1 MIKKILTLIVFFQVF
16 VSFSQELEKKE
27 KIPLQGPISSQI
39 IKESSSADKRAD
51 TPFRQRLVTGGI
63 NVKGNM
69 TFIGNN
75 ILNRDTDKTRP
86 IRPLYKFNGTW
97 YDVFYG
103 SETANDPYNSDLFF
117 NNGGRPDEINNG
129 NVYMDYIDVDGDA
142 STFSSSK
149 ATLALPTCSR
159 IVYAGLYWAGVYPY
173 ETWQNQEQRSIDRNK
188 IKFKVPGG
196 NYIDLIA
203 NTTDSSIREQIY
215 DDGAVNQKPYV
226 YYKDVTNLI
235 DKDNPNGDYFAANI
249 RGIRGIRST
258 GGGIGGA
265 AGWTLILIY
274 ENEAESSKNISLFDG
289 FATIDGSNDVD
300 VSYTGFTTI
309 PAGPVRAELIVAT
322 LEGDGFLEEDR
333 FKIEDNNGDFID
345 VSNSK
350 NPADNFFNGS
360 ITKYG
365 NYAAGRNPSSENT
378 LGFDVDLLTL
388 NNPSNSVIGNGD
400 TSTNIRFTTGGDVY
414 WPFLTAMSVEIIEPK
429 IQLVKTIDDG
439 AGNDVAGASVG
450 LGSELWY
457 EVSFQNI
464 GTDNALNTEI
474 VDRLP
479 KNVDLIEAD
488 LVLPDPRITYTY
500 EAPTPANGFRGELRL
515 KIPDDMVEEGGIK
528 HSFRFKVKVVTDCNQ
543 LRDVCSNKIENQ
555 AYANYDSDEGNT
567 PRITNDLSFS
577 GVDACNLGVIGTSN
591 FLIDTSGCTFER
603 DEILCGSSITLTAGA
618 GFQSY
623 EWKDPNGN
631 VIGTNQTVTV
641 SVPGTYTVNKIAPVG
656 CIDTTEKIN
665 VIPYNNE
672 PNPLLPFI
680 DRMLTC
686 PNDLSGLSNVA
697 EIYLCGTGSSR
708 AINLP
713 FTGTTATT
721 VEWFKLDETSCP
733 DAVTGCANVNTAC
746 TWQSIGT
753 SFSETITNEGEYRVD
768 VLYDGRC
775 PTSYYFNV
783 FKATLNPDI
792 VKKDII
798 CGKQGSIT
806 VNNVPN
812 GYEYKLTGPNGYSV
826 GFQNGN
832 SFTVSDIGDYNLEI
846 RIQNSSAASCIY
858 TYPSI
863 NIQNKNID
871 INLGQST
878 VLCATDP
885 VDLRIQVSNA
895 PGEYTY
901 VLTEDGNTT
910 PIATF
915 GPTTDN
921 DYTFQVTNAG
931 DYTVQVSTPDCT
943 GTESI
948 TINKPLPLTLTA
960 ANTKEITC
968 KDGTSDGLI
977 TLISGGGTIT
987 VGDTYKYAVWTDK
1000 GTDLYA
1006 SISDIPST
1014 AYFTN
1019 NVYNVVNGQE
1029 GIYRFIVVDSNNCYK
1044 VSNPIEIKVEPEL
1057 TFTAKPKDV
1066 TCSGQADG
1074 QIEVS
1079 LNGGALGYLI
1089 EYKEENATTWNTS
1102 GVFTGLPANTYTI
1115 DVRASKNGYQ
1125 CLYKIEGIEIKVP
1138 NPIVSSAS
1146 KTKEYTCLENGEIT
1160 FEEAT
1165 GGTAP
1170 YSYGIQDGATGI
1182 MQYTPNRVKGGLTE
1196 GIYKLAV
1203 KDANNCTLTLA
1214 DIVIDP
1220 LPIKPTFSTNVAYN
1234 CDGTGSVTITPAGAG
1249 YSYLLDGV
1257 AQADPMSNVFT
1268 NVAVGLHTIR
1278 VDYGS
1283 SCTVDIS
1290 VRVLA
1295 DKEFSAKVIATTN
1308 SICNNSDNG
1317 TITVLAEDFVGGDF
1331 EYSIDGGATWSMAGD
1346 NPYKIVGLQ
1355 DGVYNVFVKEGGC
1368 EIDLGNIT
1376 IVEPLKLVLSASIEE
1391 GASCSGTDTG
1401 ATIKATA
1408 VGGTPPYTYS
1418 IDGGVTWNTTGV
1430 FTNVPPSATEYEIN
1444 VRDSRNCNECGCSI
1458 DPFINGGFE
1467 DPASS
1472 TSRPDIR
1479 FISEDNFPGW
1489 DTTASDNI
1497 IEVWSNGYN
1506 GVFASEGSSFVE
1518 LNANRVSTLYQ
1529 EYCTQPGDIISWSL
1543 DHRGRAGVDVA
1554 DVRIGGSLTT
1564 ATIVET
1570 MSDDKNAWGSYSGT
1584 YTVPAGQSVTLV
1596 SFEAVSTASGNNTI
1610 GNFIDNVN
1618 IQINKVS
1625 CVPIKIK
1632 VDPPA
1637 TIIHDAKIT
1646 ECYDGSNGQIE
1657 VNVTQGGG
1665 NYQFRIDGGA
1675 WLAPTPSTA
1684 TTYTFTGL
1692 TPKTYTVEVLD
1703 GLGCISAPSTHV
1715 LHPVLKTSSV
1725 LTNVTCDPGE
1735 IAITG
1740 EGGDGNY
1747 VYAVVPVGDPASGFV
1762 AGNIFPIA
1770 VAGDYDV
1777 YVRDNNG
1784 NAKYCEYKE
1793 TVTIGA
1799 ITSPKASLTA
1809 VQPNCTGNTGTINVF
1824 ISEGAGPYEVT
1835 LTGVATGVTA
1845 TVGPSAATTASFT
1858 GLSSDTYEI
1867 EVKDANGCKSTKVS
1881 EVIAVPDPIVS
1892 SASKTKEYTCLE
1904 NGEITFVQATGGTA
1918 PYSYGIQDGA
1928 TGIMQYSSSRTK
1940 GGLTEGVYKLAV
1952 RDDNNCILTLAEITI
1967 DPLPA
1972 EPTFSTGIVYNCDG
1986 TGTITVT
1993 PTGAGYSY
2001 LLDGVAQ
2008 ADPASNVFTNVGVG
2022 LHTIRVD
2029 YGSSCTIDV
2038 SATVLANQ
2046 EFTAK
2051 VDSNTDNRC
2060 NGSDDG
2066 TITLIASNYGTS
2078 YEYSID
2084 GGGTWATATTSP
2096 FVIDPVAE
2104 GTHAVQVRTTLGT
2117 TCVLPLGNVTISEP
2131 APVAMSATI
2140 EQIADCVGTGA
2151 TIQAVSTGG
2160 TPPYEYSIDGGTTWN
2175 ITGKFSNVVAS
2186 VTPYTIQ
2193 SKDSKG
2199 CVSVTNATITVTAPP
2214 GVVHD
2219 AEITECY
2226 DGNNGQI
2233 VVNVTQGNG
2242 NYQFRIDGGPWQS
2255 PTPSTAT
2262 TYTFTGL
2269 GPKTY
2274 TVEVLDGLGCKS
2286 LPSTHSLDTEIAVS
2300 ATKKELSCNPGEITV
2315 SGLGGDGNYVYTVV
2329 PVGDPA
2335 TGFSTTTVY
2344 PISVIGDYDVYV
2356 RDNNGNVGYCEDV
2369 TTLTITQIMNPTVS
2383 LSDNSPRCFG
2393 ETGTV
2398 TVAIQNGLSPYKIE
2412 VVGALGYTNTVTSFT
2427 GTNKTYSGLVADAY
2441 TVTITDANGCIVT
2454 DTINLIQF
2462 PELNPTTLGVVPPGC
2477 VNYELDNSGF
2487 GFDFTNL
2494 PTVSAP
2500 YSIEYSK
2507 DNGTSWQV
2515 SPIFRSMNPGTE
2527 INPAIRIIDGTGTQV
2542 CINYLD
2548 RFETPFNVKGLIV
2561 NPVSGGGSC
2570 LSGFNVTVEAIGGV
2584 GPFEFAI
2591 NAPTGWFAPD
2601 AAGPGDPDRTKT
2613 FSGLVPGRTYEFFVR
2628 DTSTGCIEQ
2637 NTEDIYAI
2645 YTPSVGIEGV
2655 VDNMSCSGANSGKIT
2670 FTLDNTSGD
2679 LSDPFD
2685 YTLYKRDPSNT
2696 GIAVPAYTG
2705 INQSG
2710 FAPIVVAGLSPGEYY
2725 LELTG
2730 ATGCLWAS
2738 KDILIEEGT
2747 PIQGSVVKANDI
2759 TCSTAGVVNI
2769 ENVIGGFGGYD
2780 YTLTVTNA
2788 TGITSP
2794 TGGATSIPI
2803 SYVNVT
2809 DPTQPVNVA
2818 VEVVDSNGCSQNIG
2832 NVDLVVSQLPVIDAI
2847 AVSTCDVNK
2856 TITVTGANGLAPYLY
2871 SIDNG
2876 VTYKRIGLFEN
2887 LVVGTTYTIKIKD
2900 ANGCES
2906 ATQTRTIHPSLD
2918 FNATV
2923 VKNLDC
2929 TLTPNATIQ
2938 LDVLSGT
2945 NNYSYIVETSA
2956 GANVIPVTTFTTA
2969 VTTFSISAVGDY
2981 KVTLTDVTSGCSKV
2995 KEFTV
3000 KDSIKPIFTYDKED
3014 SVCNGSN
3021 SGIIRL
3027 TAQDNGIVPLRY
3039 TISPD
3044 PNGVGAITGDVFEKL
3059 PPATY
3064 VVTAEG
3070 SNGCTTTSGN
3080 IVIDELT
3087 AIDIPAGALKVT
3099 EFGCTTGNVTNS
3111 ATISIDASLIT
3122 GGSGTYK
3129 QVEFIDTKGTA
3140 TTADDVVLQ
3149 KGSSYSYTS
3158 TAESGGDY
3166 LITIYDDKGCSE
3178 SIATSIAP
3186 FAKLLTTKVVVDK
3199 KIDCNTGE
3207 DITVTYTSSTP
3218 VLAPAT
3224 VSYMV
3229 TGTKGYTATNT
3240 TGVFTGLVT
3249 DTYTVTVTNTGT
3261 NCVLTS
3267 SHQVLEEPKFV
3278 LDINKLSNVNCL
3290 GSNTGELSFEFS
3302 SSTPYVGNYDY
3313 EIFDQGGTLVRPKVL
3328 GVNGLVT
3335 VTGLSSGSY
3344 YVVATMVGSPFCPV
3358 QSATIE
3364 IEEPDAAL
3372 NFTTSVKAVSCK
3384 DGANGIITVNPVG
3397 GWGSYQYELSDA
3409 LGTTVIKAYNPTNIF
3424 KDLSPNT
3431 YTVRVKDINGCVVSK
3446 TETLVNPDE
3455 ITFNLVKDDNVCTA
3469 TSGGSITV
3477 TAVGGTGNYTYILV
3491 DGSGT
3496 EIRNQTTNV
3505 FASLGSGTY
3514 TVNVK
3519 DSNNCSAVS
3528 TQNITLHPNLEF
3540 TVTETKKI
3548 DCTVS
3553 PSGIVSVS
3561 ILSGSGNYEYEV
3573 LNSLGG
3579 SVVARVAIVGTT
3591 VTFNTV
3597 AKDIYTINVYDV
3609 GATPNC
3615 SITKKIDIDDSIK
3628 PIFTYDKE
3636 DSVCNGSNSGI
3647 IRLTAQDNGIV
3658 PLRYT
3663 ISPDPNGVGAI
3674 TTNVFEKLPPATYVV
3689 TAEGSNGCTT
3699 TSGNIVIDELTAIDI
3714 PAGALKVTE
3723 FGCTTGNVTNS
3734 ATISID
3740 ASLITGGSGTY
3751 KQVEFIDTKGT
3762 ATTADDVVLQKG
3774 SSYSYTS
3781 TAESGGDYL
3790 ITIYDDKGCSES
3802 IAASIAPFAKLLT
3815 TKVVVDKKI
3824 DCNTGEDITVTYT
3837 SSTPVLAPATV
3848 SYMVTG
3854 TKGYTATNTTGVF
3867 TGLVTDTYTVTVTNT
3882 GTNCVLTS
3890 SHQVL
3895 EEPKFVLDINKLSNV
3910 NCLGSNTGELS
3921 FEFSSSTPYVGNYDY
3936 EIFDQGGTLVRPKV
3950 LGVNGL
3956 VTVTGLSSG
3965 SYYVVATMVGS
3976 PFCPV
3981 QSATIE
3987 IEEPD
3992 AALKITTTPTLISC
4006 IASNTGEVVIS
4017 AEGGWGGYQYQLL
4030 NTTTGVTHQNFA
4042 TNGTIIGL
4050 NAGVYVASV
4059 RDANGCIVTDTFTL
4073 NAPAPIAETHS
4084 VITNVCDGES
4094 TATITIDTVS
4104 GGQGISPTY
4113 TYILVYP
4120 DGSQSASQSS
4130 NQFTGLPE
4138 GDYSVI
4144 ITDDYSCT
4152 YTTPTIKVIDPDKVV
4167 ASAGITGNITC
4178 RDPQATI
4185 TVTGTGGTAPYMY
4198 SNDGIN
4204 FVASNVFRVDA
4215 GQHKYYVRDSKM
4227 CVSEA
4232 FFVTVAAL
4240 EELEA
4245 ELDTTSATVT
4255 CNGEANAVLSAIAK
4269 GGFGSYEYELL
4280 DAADPTNLVVVRPNQ
4295 TSKVFTNLGPG
4306 TYKIRVTSGDCVTL
4320 TEAYEIKEPDALEV
4334 TGNKTDITCTG
4345 EKDGTITVNA
4355 VGGTGAYIYAL
4366 STDPRKFQKENTFS
4380 SLPAGTYTVTVKDE
4394 RGCFNTIDFEIESP
4408 DPLIVSPTALITQQV
4423 CIEDATPTFTI
4434 EVEGGRAPYFTS
4446 IDGGQTFNQG
4456 KLTYGAADGI
4466 VGGKTYLVYVKDSS
4480 GCTPAKPVTVVTTK
4494 PVDLNLSVN
4503 TVYECDGVTITAT
4516 VNDEYKNQV
4525 VYLLQGNTT
4534 LTNDTG
4540 VFENV
4545 LAGQNYTVTVEHA
4558 LTGCKNLSSPFE
4570 VEDIK
4575 PLGMTID
4582 DSEKNILRA
4591 NGVDGR
4597 PPYLYSI
4604 DGSNFDANNEFV
4616 ITQTRD
4622 YTITVRDDRGCEF
4635 VLTVAGEYITIDVPN
4650 LFTPDGDGNND
4661 YWYPNE
4667 VESYH
4672 DIEVFIYDRYAR
4684 KITSFKGDH
4693 QGWDGT
4699 YQGRHLPSGDYWYAI
4714 YYKELSGQKKKL
4726 MGHFTLY
4733 R

>member
-1715 LHPVLKTSSV
+1715 LHPVLKASSV

-1747 VYAVVPVGDPASGFV
+1747 VYEVVPVGDPASGFV

-1824 ISEGAGPYEVT
+1824 ISEGAGSYEVT

-1892 SASKTKEYTCLE
+1892 STSKTKEYTCLE

-1952 RDDNNCILTLAEITI
+1952 RDDNNCILTLADITI

-1986 TGTITVT
+1986 TGT
-1993 PTGAGYSY
+1993 
-2001 LLDGVAQ
+2001 
-2008 ADPASNVFTNVGVG
+2008 
-2022 LHTIRVD
+2022 
-2029 YGSSCTIDV
+2029 
-2038 SATVLANQ
+2038 
-2046 EFTAK
+2046 
-2051 VDSNTDNRC
+2051 
-2060 NGSDDG
+2060 
-2066 TITLIASNYGTS
+2066 
-2078 YEYSID
+2078 
-2084 GGGTWATATTSP
+2084 
-2096 FVIDPVAE
+2096 
-2104 GTHAVQVRTTLGT
+2104 
-2117 TCVLPLGNVTISEP
+2117 
-2131 APVAMSATI
+2131 
-2140 EQIADCVGTGA
+2140 
-2151 TIQAVSTGG
+2151 
-2160 TPPYEYSIDGGTTWN
+2160 
-2175 ITGKFSNVVAS
+2175 
-2186 VTPYTIQ
+2186 
-2193 SKDSKG
+2193 
-2199 CVSVTNATITVTAPP
+2199 
-2214 GVVHD
+2214 
-2219 AEITECY
+2219 
-2226 DGNNGQI
+2226 
-2233 VVNVTQGNG
+2233 
-2242 NYQFRIDGGPWQS
+2242 
-2255 PTPSTAT
+2255 
-2262 TYTFTGL
+2262 
-2269 GPKTY
+2269 
-2274 TVEVLDGLGCKS
+2274 
-2286 LPSTHSLDTEIAVS
+2286 
-2300 ATKKELSCNPGEITV
+2300 
-2315 SGLGGDGNYVYTVV
+2315 
-2329 PVGDPA
+2329 
-2335 TGFSTTTVY
+2335 
-2344 PISVIGDYDVYV
+2344 
-2356 RDNNGNVGYCEDV
+2356 
-2369 TTLTITQIMNPTVS
+2369 
-2383 LSDNSPRCFG
+2383 
-2393 ETGTV
+2393 
-2398 TVAIQNGLSPYKIE
+2398 
-2412 VVGALGYTNTVTSFT
+2412 
-2427 GTNKTYSGLVADAY
+2427 
-2441 TVTITDANGCIVT
+2441 
-2454 DTINLIQF
+2454 
-2462 PELNPTTLGVVPPGC
+2462 
-2477 VNYELDNSGF
+2477 
-2487 GFDFTNL
+2487 
-2494 PTVSAP
+2494 
-2500 YSIEYSK
+2500 
-2507 DNGTSWQV
+2507 
-2515 SPIFRSMNPGTE
+2515 
-2527 INPAIRIIDGTGTQV
+2527 
-2542 CINYLD
+2542 
-2548 RFETPFNVKGLIV
+2548 
-2561 NPVSGGGSC
+2561 
-2570 LSGFNVTVEAIGGV
+2570 
-2584 GPFEFAI
+2584 
-2591 NAPTGWFAPD
+2591 
-2601 AAGPGDPDRTKT
+2601 
-2613 FSGLVPGRTYEFFVR
+2613 
-2628 DTSTGCIEQ
+2628 
-2637 NTEDIYAI
+2637 
-2645 YTPSVGIEGV
+2645 
-2655 VDNMSCSGANSGKIT
+2655 
-2670 FTLDNTSGD
+2670 
-2679 LSDPFD
+2679 
-2685 YTLYKRDPSNT
+2685 
-2696 GIAVPAYTG
+2696 
-2705 INQSG
+2705 
-2710 FAPIVVAGLSPGEYY
+2710 
-2725 LELTG
+2725 
-2730 ATGCLWAS
+2730 
-2738 KDILIEEGT
+2738 
-2747 PIQGSVVKANDI
+2747 
-2759 TCSTAGVVNI
+2759 
-2769 ENVIGGFGGYD
+2769 
-2780 YTLTVTNA
+2780 
-2788 TGITSP
+2788 
-2794 TGGATSIPI
+2794 
-2803 SYVNVT
+2803 
-2809 DPTQPVNVA
+2809 
-2818 VEVVDSNGCSQNIG
+2818 
-2832 NVDLVVSQLPVIDAI
+2832 
-2847 AVSTCDVNK
+2847 
-2856 TITVTGANGLAPYLY
+2856 
-2871 SIDNG
+2871 
-2876 VTYKRIGLFEN
+2876 
-2887 LVVGTTYTIKIKD
+2887 
-2900 ANGCES
+2900 
-2906 ATQTRTIHPSLD
+2906 
-2918 FNATV
+2918 
-2923 VKNLDC
+2923 
-2929 TLTPNATIQ
+2929 
-2938 LDVLSGT
+2938 
-2945 NNYSYIVETSA
+2945 
-2956 GANVIPVTTFTTA
+2956 
-2969 VTTFSISAVGDY
+2969 
-2981 KVTLTDVTSGCSKV
+2981 
-2995 KEFTV
+2995 
-3000 KDSIKPIFTYDKED
+3000 
-3014 SVCNGSN
+3014 
-3021 SGIIRL
+3021 
-3027 TAQDNGIVPLRY
+3027 
-3039 TISPD
+3039 
-3044 PNGVGAITGDVFEKL
+3044 
-3059 PPATY
+3059 
-3064 VVTAEG
+3064 
-3070 SNGCTTTSGN
+3070 
-3080 IVIDELT
+3080 
-3087 AIDIPAGALKVT
+3087 
-3099 EFGCTTGNVTNS
+3099 
-3111 ATISIDASLIT
+3111 
-3122 GGSGTYK
+3122 
-3129 QVEFIDTKGTA
+3129 
-3140 TTADDVVLQ
+3140 
-3149 KGSSYSYTS
+3149 
-3158 TAESGGDY
+3158 
-3166 LITIYDDKGCSE
+3166 
-3178 SIATSIAP
+3178 
-3186 FAKLLTTKVVVDK
+3186 
-3199 KIDCNTGE
+3199 
-3207 DITVTYTSSTP
+3207 
-3218 VLAPAT
+3218 
-3224 VSYMV
+3224 
-3229 TGTKGYTATNT
+3229 
-3240 TGVFTGLVT
+3240 
-3249 DTYTVTVTNTGT
+3249 
-3261 NCVLTS
+3261 
-3267 SHQVLEEPKFV
+3267 
-3278 LDINKLSNVNCL
+3278 
-3290 GSNTGELSFEFS
+3290 
-3302 SSTPYVGNYDY
+3302 
-3313 EIFDQGGTLVRPKVL
+3313 
-3328 GVNGLVT
+3328 
-3335 VTGLSSGSY
+3335 
-3344 YVVATMVGSPFCPV
+3344 
-3358 QSATIE
+3358 
-3364 IEEPDAAL
+3364 
-3372 NFTTSVKAVSCK
+3372 
-3384 DGANGIITVNPVG
+3384 
-3397 GWGSYQYELSDA
+3397 
-3409 LGTTVIKAYNPTNIF
+3409 
-3424 KDLSPNT
+3424 
-3431 YTVRVKDINGCVVSK
+3431 
-3446 TETLVNPDE
+3446 
-3455 ITFNLVKDDNVCTA
+3455 
-3469 TSGGSITV
+3469 
-3477 TAVGGTGNYTYILV
+3477 
-3491 DGSGT
+3491 
-3496 EIRNQTTNV
+3496 
-3505 FASLGSGTY
+3505 
-3514 TVNVK
+3514 
-3519 DSNNCSAVS
+3519 
-3528 TQNITLHPNLEF
+3528 
-3540 TVTETKKI
+3540 
-3548 DCTVS
+3548 
-3553 PSGIVSVS
+3553 
-3561 ILSGSGNYEYEV
+3561 
-3573 LNSLGG
+3573 
-3579 SVVARVAIVGTT
+3579 
-3591 VTFNTV
+3591 
-3597 AKDIYTINVYDV
+3597 
-3609 GATPNC
+3609 
-3615 SITKKIDIDDSIK
+3615 
-3628 PIFTYDKE
+3628 
-3636 DSVCNGSNSGI
+3636 
-3647 IRLTAQDNGIV
+3647 
-3658 PLRYT
+3658 
-3663 ISPDPNGVGAI
+3663 
-3674 TTNVFEKLPPATYVV
+3674 
-3689 TAEGSNGCTT
+3689 
-3699 TSGNIVIDELTAIDI
+3699 
-3714 PAGALKVTE
+3714 
-3723 FGCTTGNVTNS
+3723 
-3734 ATISID
+3734 
-3740 ASLITGGSGTY
+3740 
-3751 KQVEFIDTKGT
+3751 
-3762 ATTADDVVLQKG
+3762 
-3774 SSYSYTS
+3774 
-3781 TAESGGDYL
+3781 
-3790 ITIYDDKGCSES
+3790 
-3802 IAASIAPFAKLLT
+3802 
-3815 TKVVVDKKI
+3815 
-3824 DCNTGEDITVTYT
+3824 
-3837 SSTPVLAPATV
+3837 
-3848 SYMVTG
+3848 
-3854 TKGYTATNTTGVF
+3854 
-3867 TGLVTDTYTVTVTNT
+3867 
-3882 GTNCVLTS
+3882 
-3890 SHQVL
+3890 
-3895 EEPKFVLDINKLSNV
+3895 
-3910 NCLGSNTGELS
+3910 
-3921 FEFSSSTPYVGNYDY
+3921 
-3936 EIFDQGGTLVRPKV
+3936 
-3950 LGVNGL
+3950 
-3956 VTVTGLSSG
+3956 
-3965 SYYVVATMVGS
+3965 
-3976 PFCPV
+3976 
-3981 QSATIE
+3981 
-3987 IEEPD
+3987 
-3992 AALKITTTPTLISC
+3992 
-4006 IASNTGEVVIS
+4006 
-4017 AEGGWGGYQYQLL
+4017 
-4030 NTTTGVTHQNFA
+4030 
-4042 TNGTIIGL
+4042 
-4050 NAGVYVASV
+4050 
-4059 RDANGCIVTDTFTL
+4059 
-4073 NAPAPIAETHS
+4073 
-4084 VITNVCDGES
+4084 
-4094 TATITIDTVS
+4094 
-4104 GGQGISPTY
+4104 
-4113 TYILVYP
+4113 
-4120 DGSQSASQSS
+4120 
-4130 NQFTGLPE
+4130 
-4138 GDYSVI
+4138 
-4144 ITDDYSCT
+4144 
-4152 YTTPTIKVIDPDKVV
+4152 
-4167 ASAGITGNITC
+4167 
-4178 RDPQATI
+4178 
-4185 TVTGTGGTAPYMY
+4185 
-4198 SNDGIN
+4198 
-4204 FVASNVFRVDA
+4204 
-4215 GQHKYYVRDSKM
+4215 
-4227 CVSEA
+4227 
-4232 FFVTVAAL
+4232 
-4240 EELEA
+4240 
-4245 ELDTTSATVT
+4245 
-4255 CNGEANAVLSAIAK
+4255 
-4269 GGFGSYEYELL
+4269 
-4280 DAADPTNLVVVRPNQ
+4280 
-4295 TSKVFTNLGPG
+4295 
-4306 TYKIRVTSGDCVTL
+4306 
-4320 TEAYEIKEPDALEV
+4320 
-4334 TGNKTDITCTG
+4334 
-4345 EKDGTITVNA
+4345 
-4355 VGGTGAYIYAL
+4355 
-4366 STDPRKFQKENTFS
+4366 
-4380 SLPAGTYTVTVKDE
+4380 
-4394 RGCFNTIDFEIESP
+4394 
-4408 DPLIVSPTALITQQV
+4408 
-4423 CIEDATPTFTI
+4423 
-4434 EVEGGRAPYFTS
+4434 
-4446 IDGGQTFNQG
+4446 
-4456 KLTYGAADGI
+4456 
-4466 VGGKTYLVYVKDSS
+4466 
-4480 GCTPAKPVTVVTTK
+4480 
-4494 PVDLNLSVN
+4494 
-4503 TVYECDGVTITAT
+4503 
-4516 VNDEYKNQV
+4516 
-4525 VYLLQGNTT
+4525 
-4534 LTNDTG
+4534 
-4540 VFENV
+4540 
-4545 LAGQNYTVTVEHA
+4545 
-4558 LTGCKNLSSPFE
+4558 
-4570 VEDIK
+4570 
-4575 PLGMTID
+4575 
-4582 DSEKNILRA
+4582 
-4591 NGVDGR
+4591 
-4597 PPYLYSI
+4597 
-4604 DGSNFDANNEFV
+4604 
-4616 ITQTRD
+4616 
-4622 YTITVRDDRGCEF
+4622 
-4635 VLTVAGEYITIDVPN
+4635 
-4650 LFTPDGDGNND
+4650 
-4661 YWYPNE
+4661 
-4667 VESYH
+4667 
-4672 DIEVFIYDRYAR
+4672 
-4684 KITSFKGDH
+4684 
-4693 QGWDGT
+4693 
-4699 YQGRHLPSGDYWYAI
+4699 
-4714 YYKELSGQKKKL
+4714 
-4726 MGHFTLY
+4726 
-4733 R
+4733 

>member
-27 KIPLQGPISSQI
+27 KIPLQGPILSQI
-39 IKESSSADKRAD
+39 IQESSSADKRAD
-51 TPFRQRLVTGGI
+51 TPFRQRLATGGI

-97 YDVFYG
+97 YDLFYG

-117 NNGGRPDEINNG
+117 NNGGRPDEVNNG

-159 IVYAGLYWAGVYPY
+159 VVYAGLYWAGVYPY
-173 ETWQNQEQRSIDRNK
+173 ETWQNQEPRSIDKNK

-215 DDGAVNQKPYV
+215 DDGSVNQKPYV

-265 AGWTLILIY
+265 AGWALILIY

-289 FATIDGSNDVD
+289 FATIDGTNDVD

-309 PAGPVRAELIVAT
+309 PALPVRAELIVAT
-322 LEGDGFLEEDR
+322 LEGDGFIEEDQ
-333 FKIEDNNGDFID
+333 FQIEDNNGNFID

-350 NPADNFFNGS
+350 NPANNFFNGS

-400 TSTNIRFTTGGDVY
+400 TSANVRFTTSGDVY
-414 WPFLTAMSVEIIEPK
+414 WSFLTAMSVEIIEPK

-439 AGNDVAGASVG
+439 AGNDVAGTPVG

-528 HSFRFKVKVVTDCNQ
+528 HSFRFKVKVVTDCNE

-641 SVPGTYTVNKIAPVG
+641 SVPGTYTVSKIAPVG

-753 SFSETITNEGEYRVD
+753 SFSETIANEGEYRVD

-885 VDLRIQVSNA
+885 VDLRVQVSNA

-977 TLISGGGTIT
+977 TLIPGGGTIT

-1006 SISDIPST
+1006 SIADIPST

-1057 TFTAKPKDV
+1057 TFTTKPKDV

-1234 CDGTGSVTITPAGAG
+1234 CDGTGTVTITPAGAG

-1295 DKEFSAKVIATTN
+1295 DKEFSAKVIGTTN

-1355 DGVYNVFVKEGGC
+1355 DGVYNVFVKEGAC

-1376 IVEPLKLVLSASIEE
+1376 IEEPPKLVLSASIEE

-1418 IDGGVTWNTTGV
+1418 IDGGATWNTTGV

-1715 LHPVLKTSSV
+1715 LHPVLKASSV

-1747 VYAVVPVGDPASGFV
+1747 VYAVVPVGDPTSGFV
-1762 AGNIFPIA
+1762 AGNTFPIA

-1835 LTGVATGVTA
+1835 LTGVATGVTS

-1952 RDDNNCILTLAEITI
+1952 KDANNCILTLADITI
-1967 DPLPA
+1967 DPLPV

-2051 VDSNTDNRC
+2051 VDSSTDNSC

-2066 TITLIASNYGTS
+2066 TITLIASNYGAS

-2117 TCVLPLGNVTISEP
+2117 TCVLPLGDVTISEP
-2131 APVAMSATI
+2131 APVVTSATI
-2140 EQIADCVGTGA
+2140 EQIADCRGTGA

-2160 TPPYEYSIDGGTTWN
+2160 TPPYQYSIDGGATWNITGEFSNVVASVTPYTIQSKDSKGCVSVTNATITVTAPPGVVHDAEITECYDGNNGQIVVNVTQGNGNYQFRIDGGAWLAPTPSTATTYTFTGLTPKTYTVEVLDGLGCISAPSTHVLHPVLKASSVLTNVTCDPGEIAITGEGGDGNYVYAVVPVGDPTSGFAAGNTFPIAVAGDYDVYVRDNNGNAKYCEYKETVTIGAITSPKASLTAVQPNCTGNTGTINVFISEGAGPYEVTLTGVATGVTSTVGPSAATTASFTGLSSDTYEIEVKDANGCKSTKVSEVIAVPDPIVSSASKTKEYTCLENGEITFVQATGGTAPYSYGIQDGATGIMQYSSSLTKGGLTEGVYKLAVRDANNCILTLADITIDPLPVEPTFSTGIVYNCDGTGTITVTPTGAGYSYLLDGVAQADPASNVFTNVGVGPHTIRVDYGSSCTIDVSATVLANQEFTAKVDSSTDNSCNGSDDGTITLIASNYGASYEYSIDGGGTWATATTSPFVIDPVAEGTHAVQVRTTLGTTCVLPLGDVRISEPAPVVTSATIEQIADCRGTGATIQAVSTGGTPPYQYSIDGGATWN
-2175 ITGKFSNVVAS
+2175 ITGEFSNVVAS

-2242 NYQFRIDGGPWQS
+2242 NYQFRIDGGPWQT

-2262 TYTFTGL
+2262 AYTFTGL

-2344 PISVIGDYDVYV
+2344 PISVVGDYDVYV
-2356 RDNNGNVGYCEDV
+2356 RDNNGNIGYCEDV
-2369 TTLTITQIMNPTVS
+2369 TTLTITQITNPKVS

-2670 FTLDNTSGD
+2670 FTLDNSSGD

-3140 TTADDVVLQ
+3140 TTADDVSLQ
-3149 KGSSYSYTS
+3149 KGSSFSYTS

-3178 SIATSIAP
+3178 SIAASIAP

-3647 IRLTAQDNGIV
+3647 IR
-3658 PLRYT
+3658 
-3663 ISPDPNGVGAI
+3663 
-3674 TTNVFEKLPPATYVV
+3674 
-3689 TAEGSNGCTT
+3689 
-3699 TSGNIVIDELTAIDI
+3699 
-3714 PAGALKVTE
+3714 
-3723 FGCTTGNVTNS
+3723 
-3734 ATISID
+3734 
-3740 ASLITGGSGTY
+3740 
-3751 KQVEFIDTKGT
+3751 
-3762 ATTADDVVLQKG
+3762 
-3774 SSYSYTS
+3774 
-3781 TAESGGDYL
+3781 
-3790 ITIYDDKGCSES
+3790 
-3802 IAASIAPFAKLLT
+3802 
-3815 TKVVVDKKI
+3815 
-3824 DCNTGEDITVTYT
+3824 
-3837 SSTPVLAPATV
+3837 
-3848 SYMVTG
+3848 
-3854 TKGYTATNTTGVF
+3854 
-3867 TGLVTDTYTVTVTNT
+3867 
-3882 GTNCVLTS
+3882 
-3890 SHQVL
+3890 
-3895 EEPKFVLDINKLSNV
+3895 
-3910 NCLGSNTGELS
+3910 
-3921 FEFSSSTPYVGNYDY
+3921 
-3936 EIFDQGGTLVRPKV
+3936 
-3950 LGVNGL
+3950 
-3956 VTVTGLSSG
+3956 
-3965 SYYVVATMVGS
+3965 
-3976 PFCPV
+3976 
-3981 QSATIE
+3981 
-3987 IEEPD
+3987 
-3992 AALKITTTPTLISC
+3992 
-4006 IASNTGEVVIS
+4006 
-4017 AEGGWGGYQYQLL
+4017 
-4030 NTTTGVTHQNFA
+4030 
-4042 TNGTIIGL
+4042 
-4050 NAGVYVASV
+4050 
-4059 RDANGCIVTDTFTL
+4059 
-4073 NAPAPIAETHS
+4073 
-4084 VITNVCDGES
+4084 
-4094 TATITIDTVS
+4094 
-4104 GGQGISPTY
+4104 
-4113 TYILVYP
+4113 
-4120 DGSQSASQSS
+4120 
-4130 NQFTGLPE
+4130 
-4138 GDYSVI
+4138 
-4144 ITDDYSCT
+4144 
-4152 YTTPTIKVIDPDKVV
+4152 
-4167 ASAGITGNITC
+4167 
-4178 RDPQATI
+4178 
-4185 TVTGTGGTAPYMY
+4185 
-4198 SNDGIN
+4198 
-4204 FVASNVFRVDA
+4204 
-4215 GQHKYYVRDSKM
+4215 
-4227 CVSEA
+4227 
-4232 FFVTVAAL
+4232 
-4240 EELEA
+4240 
-4245 ELDTTSATVT
+4245 
-4255 CNGEANAVLSAIAK
+4255 
-4269 GGFGSYEYELL
+4269 
-4280 DAADPTNLVVVRPNQ
+4280 
-4295 TSKVFTNLGPG
+4295 
-4306 TYKIRVTSGDCVTL
+4306 
-4320 TEAYEIKEPDALEV
+4320 
-4334 TGNKTDITCTG
+4334 
-4345 EKDGTITVNA
+4345 
-4355 VGGTGAYIYAL
+4355 
-4366 STDPRKFQKENTFS
+4366 
-4380 SLPAGTYTVTVKDE
+4380 
-4394 RGCFNTIDFEIESP
+4394 
-4408 DPLIVSPTALITQQV
+4408 
-4423 CIEDATPTFTI
+4423 
-4434 EVEGGRAPYFTS
+4434 
-4446 IDGGQTFNQG
+4446 
-4456 KLTYGAADGI
+4456 
-4466 VGGKTYLVYVKDSS
+4466 
-4480 GCTPAKPVTVVTTK
+4480 
-4494 PVDLNLSVN
+4494 
-4503 TVYECDGVTITAT
+4503 
-4516 VNDEYKNQV
+4516 
-4525 VYLLQGNTT
+4525 
-4534 LTNDTG
+4534 
-4540 VFENV
+4540 
-4545 LAGQNYTVTVEHA
+4545 
-4558 LTGCKNLSSPFE
+4558 
-4570 VEDIK
+4570 
-4575 PLGMTID
+4575 
-4582 DSEKNILRA
+4582 
-4591 NGVDGR
+4591 
-4597 PPYLYSI
+4597 
-4604 DGSNFDANNEFV
+4604 
-4616 ITQTRD
+4616 
-4622 YTITVRDDRGCEF
+4622 
-4635 VLTVAGEYITIDVPN
+4635 
-4650 LFTPDGDGNND
+4650 
-4661 YWYPNE
+4661 
-4667 VESYH
+4667 
-4672 DIEVFIYDRYAR
+4672 
-4684 KITSFKGDH
+4684 
-4693 QGWDGT
+4693 
-4699 YQGRHLPSGDYWYAI
+4699 
-4714 YYKELSGQKKKL
+4714 
-4726 MGHFTLY
+4726 
-4733 R
+4733 

>member
-1 MIKKILTLIVFFQVF
+1 
-16 VSFSQELEKKE
+16 
-27 KIPLQGPISSQI
+27 
-39 IKESSSADKRAD
+39 
-51 TPFRQRLVTGGI
+51 
-63 NVKGNM
+63 
-69 TFIGNN
+69 
-75 ILNRDTDKTRP
+75 
-86 IRPLYKFNGTW
+86 
-97 YDVFYG
+97 
-103 SETANDPYNSDLFF
+103 
-117 NNGGRPDEINNG
+117 
-129 NVYMDYIDVDGDA
+129 
-142 STFSSSK
+142 
-149 ATLALPTCSR
+149 
-159 IVYAGLYWAGVYPY
+159 
-173 ETWQNQEQRSIDRNK
+173 
-188 IKFKVPGG
+188 
-196 NYIDLIA
+196 
-203 NTTDSSIREQIY
+203 
-215 DDGAVNQKPYV
+215 
-226 YYKDVTNLI
+226 
-235 DKDNPNGDYFAANI
+235 
-249 RGIRGIRST
+249 
-258 GGGIGGA
+258 
-265 AGWTLILIY
+265 
-274 ENEAESSKNISLFDG
+274 
-289 FATIDGSNDVD
+289 
-300 VSYTGFTTI
+300 
-309 PAGPVRAELIVAT
+309 
-322 LEGDGFLEEDR
+322 
-333 FKIEDNNGDFID
+333 
-345 VSNSK
+345 
-350 NPADNFFNGS
+350 
-360 ITKYG
+360 
-365 NYAAGRNPSSENT
+365 
-378 LGFDVDLLTL
+378 
-388 NNPSNSVIGNGD
+388 
-400 TSTNIRFTTGGDVY
+400 
-414 WPFLTAMSVEIIEPK
+414 
-429 IQLVKTIDDG
+429 
-439 AGNDVAGASVG
+439 
-450 LGSELWY
+450 
-457 EVSFQNI
+457 
-464 GTDNALNTEI
+464 
-474 VDRLP
+474 
-479 KNVDLIEAD
+479 
-488 LVLPDPRITYTY
+488 
-500 EAPTPANGFRGELRL
+500 
-515 KIPDDMVEEGGIK
+515 
-528 HSFRFKVKVVTDCNQ
+528 
-543 LRDVCSNKIENQ
+543 
-555 AYANYDSDEGNT
+555 
-567 PRITNDLSFS
+567 
-577 GVDACNLGVIGTSN
+577 
-591 FLIDTSGCTFER
+591 
-603 DEILCGSSITLTAGA
+603 
-618 GFQSY
+618 
-623 EWKDPNGN
+623 
-631 VIGTNQTVTV
+631 
-641 SVPGTYTVNKIAPVG
+641 
-656 CIDTTEKIN
+656 
-665 VIPYNNE
+665 
-672 PNPLLPFI
+672 
-680 DRMLTC
+680 
-686 PNDLSGLSNVA
+686 
-697 EIYLCGTGSSR
+697 
-708 AINLP
+708 
-713 FTGTTATT
+713 
-721 VEWFKLDETSCP
+721 
-733 DAVTGCANVNTAC
+733 
-746 TWQSIGT
+746 
-753 SFSETITNEGEYRVD
+753 
-768 VLYDGRC
+768 
-775 PTSYYFNV
+775 
-783 FKATLNPDI
+783 
-792 VKKDII
+792 
-798 CGKQGSIT
+798 
-806 VNNVPN
+806 
-812 GYEYKLTGPNGYSV
+812 
-826 GFQNGN
+826 
-832 SFTVSDIGDYNLEI
+832 
-846 RIQNSSAASCIY
+846 
-858 TYPSI
+858 
-863 NIQNKNID
+863 
-871 INLGQST
+871 
-878 VLCATDP
+878 
-885 VDLRIQVSNA
+885 
-895 PGEYTY
+895 
-901 VLTEDGNTT
+901 
-910 PIATF
+910 
-915 GPTTDN
+915 
-921 DYTFQVTNAG
+921 
-931 DYTVQVSTPDCT
+931 
-943 GTESI
+943 
-948 TINKPLPLTLTA
+948 
-960 ANTKEITC
+960 
-968 KDGTSDGLI
+968 
-977 TLISGGGTIT
+977 
-987 VGDTYKYAVWTDK
+987 
-1000 GTDLYA
+1000 
-1006 SISDIPST
+1006 
-1014 AYFTN
+1014 
-1019 NVYNVVNGQE
+1019 
-1029 GIYRFIVVDSNNCYK
+1029 
-1044 VSNPIEIKVEPEL
+1044 
-1057 TFTAKPKDV
+1057 
-1066 TCSGQADG
+1066 
-1074 QIEVS
+1074 
-1079 LNGGALGYLI
+1079 
-1089 EYKEENATTWNTS
+1089 
-1102 GVFTGLPANTYTI
+1102 
-1115 DVRASKNGYQ
+1115 
-1125 CLYKIEGIEIKVP
+1125 
-1138 NPIVSSAS
+1138 
-1146 KTKEYTCLENGEIT
+1146 
-1160 FEEAT
+1160 
-1165 GGTAP
+1165 
-1170 YSYGIQDGATGI
+1170 
-1182 MQYTPNRVKGGLTE
+1182 
-1196 GIYKLAV
+1196 
-1203 KDANNCTLTLA
+1203 
-1214 DIVIDP
+1214 
-1220 LPIKPTFSTNVAYN
+1220 
-1234 CDGTGSVTITPAGAG
+1234 
-1249 YSYLLDGV
+1249 
-1257 AQADPMSNVFT
+1257 
-1268 NVAVGLHTIR
+1268 
-1278 VDYGS
+1278 
-1283 SCTVDIS
+1283 
-1290 VRVLA
+1290 
-1295 DKEFSAKVIATTN
+1295 
-1308 SICNNSDNG
+1308 
-1317 TITVLAEDFVGGDF
+1317 
-1331 EYSIDGGATWSMAGD
+1331 
-1346 NPYKIVGLQ
+1346 
-1355 DGVYNVFVKEGGC
+1355 
-1368 EIDLGNIT
+1368 
-1376 IVEPLKLVLSASIEE
+1376 
-1391 GASCSGTDTG
+1391 
-1401 ATIKATA
+1401 
-1408 VGGTPPYTYS
+1408 
-1418 IDGGVTWNTTGV
+1418 
-1430 FTNVPPSATEYEIN
+1430 
-1444 VRDSRNCNECGCSI
+1444 
-1458 DPFINGGFE
+1458 
-1467 DPASS
+1467 
-1472 TSRPDIR
+1472 
-1479 FISEDNFPGW
+1479 
-1489 DTTASDNI
+1489 
-1497 IEVWSNGYN
+1497 
-1506 GVFASEGSSFVE
+1506 
-1518 LNANRVSTLYQ
+1518 
-1529 EYCTQPGDIISWSL
+1529 
-1543 DHRGRAGVDVA
+1543 
-1554 DVRIGGSLTT
+1554 
-1564 ATIVET
+1564 
-1570 MSDDKNAWGSYSGT
+1570 
-1584 YTVPAGQSVTLV
+1584 
-1596 SFEAVSTASGNNTI
+1596 
-1610 GNFIDNVN
+1610 
-1618 IQINKVS
+1618 
-1625 CVPIKIK
+1625 
-1632 VDPPA
+1632 
-1637 TIIHDAKIT
+1637 
-1646 ECYDGSNGQIE
+1646 
-1657 VNVTQGGG
+1657 
-1665 NYQFRIDGGA
+1665 
-1675 WLAPTPSTA
+1675 
-1684 TTYTFTGL
+1684 
-1692 TPKTYTVEVLD
+1692 
-1703 GLGCISAPSTHV
+1703 
-1715 LHPVLKTSSV
+1715 
-1725 LTNVTCDPGE
+1725 
-1735 IAITG
+1735 
-1740 EGGDGNY
+1740 
-1747 VYAVVPVGDPASGFV
+1747 
-1762 AGNIFPIA
+1762 
-1770 VAGDYDV
+1770 
-1777 YVRDNNG
+1777 
-1784 NAKYCEYKE
+1784 
-1793 TVTIGA
+1793 
-1799 ITSPKASLTA
+1799 
-1809 VQPNCTGNTGTINVF
+1809 
-1824 ISEGAGPYEVT
+1824 
-1835 LTGVATGVTA
+1835 
-1845 TVGPSAATTASFT
+1845 
-1858 GLSSDTYEI
+1858 
-1867 EVKDANGCKSTKVS
+1867 
-1881 EVIAVPDPIVS
+1881 
-1892 SASKTKEYTCLE
+1892 
-1904 NGEITFVQATGGTA
+1904 
-1918 PYSYGIQDGA
+1918 
-1928 TGIMQYSSSRTK
+1928 
-1940 GGLTEGVYKLAV
+1940 
-1952 RDDNNCILTLAEITI
+1952 
-1967 DPLPA
+1967 
-1972 EPTFSTGIVYNCDG
+1972 
-1986 TGTITVT
+1986 
-1993 PTGAGYSY
+1993 
-2001 LLDGVAQ
+2001 
-2008 ADPASNVFTNVGVG
+2008 
-2022 LHTIRVD
+2022 
-2029 YGSSCTIDV
+2029 
-2038 SATVLANQ
+2038 
-2046 EFTAK
+2046 
-2051 VDSNTDNRC
+2051 
-2060 NGSDDG
+2060 
-2066 TITLIASNYGTS
+2066 
-2078 YEYSID
+2078 
-2084 GGGTWATATTSP
+2084 
-2096 FVIDPVAE
+2096 
-2104 GTHAVQVRTTLGT
+2104 
-2117 TCVLPLGNVTISEP
+2117 
-2131 APVAMSATI
+2131 
-2140 EQIADCVGTGA
+2140 
-2151 TIQAVSTGG
+2151 
-2160 TPPYEYSIDGGTTWN
+2160 
-2175 ITGKFSNVVAS
+2175 
-2186 VTPYTIQ
+2186 
-2193 SKDSKG
+2193 
-2199 CVSVTNATITVTAPP
+2199 
-2214 GVVHD
+2214 
-2219 AEITECY
+2219 
-2226 DGNNGQI
+2226 
-2233 VVNVTQGNG
+2233 
-2242 NYQFRIDGGPWQS
+2242 
-2255 PTPSTAT
+2255 
-2262 TYTFTGL
+2262 
-2269 GPKTY
+2269 
-2274 TVEVLDGLGCKS
+2274 
-2286 LPSTHSLDTEIAVS
+2286 
-2300 ATKKELSCNPGEITV
+2300 
-2315 SGLGGDGNYVYTVV
+2315 
-2329 PVGDPA
+2329 
-2335 TGFSTTTVY
+2335 
-2344 PISVIGDYDVYV
+2344 
-2356 RDNNGNVGYCEDV
+2356 
-2369 TTLTITQIMNPTVS
+2369 
-2383 LSDNSPRCFG
+2383 
-2393 ETGTV
+2393 
-2398 TVAIQNGLSPYKIE
+2398 
-2412 VVGALGYTNTVTSFT
+2412 
-2427 GTNKTYSGLVADAY
+2427 
-2441 TVTITDANGCIVT
+2441 
-2454 DTINLIQF
+2454 
-2462 PELNPTTLGVVPPGC
+2462 
-2477 VNYELDNSGF
+2477 
-2487 GFDFTNL
+2487 
-2494 PTVSAP
+2494 
-2500 YSIEYSK
+2500 
-2507 DNGTSWQV
+2507 
-2515 SPIFRSMNPGTE
+2515 
-2527 INPAIRIIDGTGTQV
+2527 
-2542 CINYLD
+2542 
-2548 RFETPFNVKGLIV
+2548 
-2561 NPVSGGGSC
+2561 
-2570 LSGFNVTVEAIGGV
+2570 
-2584 GPFEFAI
+2584 
-2591 NAPTGWFAPD
+2591 
-2601 AAGPGDPDRTKT
+2601 
-2613 FSGLVPGRTYEFFVR
+2613 
-2628 DTSTGCIEQ
+2628 
-2637 NTEDIYAI
+2637 
-2645 YTPSVGIEGV
+2645 
-2655 VDNMSCSGANSGKIT
+2655 
-2670 FTLDNTSGD
+2670 
-2679 LSDPFD
+2679 
-2685 YTLYKRDPSNT
+2685 
-2696 GIAVPAYTG
+2696 
-2705 INQSG
+2705 
-2710 FAPIVVAGLSPGEYY
+2710 
-2725 LELTG
+2725 
-2730 ATGCLWAS
+2730 
-2738 KDILIEEGT
+2738 
-2747 PIQGSVVKANDI
+2747 
-2759 TCSTAGVVNI
+2759 
-2769 ENVIGGFGGYD
+2769 
-2780 YTLTVTNA
+2780 
-2788 TGITSP
+2788 
-2794 TGGATSIPI
+2794 
-2803 SYVNVT
+2803 
-2809 DPTQPVNVA
+2809 
-2818 VEVVDSNGCSQNIG
+2818 
-2832 NVDLVVSQLPVIDAI
+2832 
-2847 AVSTCDVNK
+2847 
-2856 TITVTGANGLAPYLY
+2856 
-2871 SIDNG
+2871 
-2876 VTYKRIGLFEN
+2876 
-2887 LVVGTTYTIKIKD
+2887 
-2900 ANGCES
+2900 
-2906 ATQTRTIHPSLD
+2906 
-2918 FNATV
+2918 
-2923 VKNLDC
+2923 
-2929 TLTPNATIQ
+2929 
-2938 LDVLSGT
+2938 
-2945 NNYSYIVETSA
+2945 
-2956 GANVIPVTTFTTA
+2956 
-2969 VTTFSISAVGDY
+2969 
-2981 KVTLTDVTSGCSKV
+2981 
-2995 KEFTV
+2995 
-3000 KDSIKPIFTYDKED
+3000 
-3014 SVCNGSN
+3014 
-3021 SGIIRL
+3021 
-3027 TAQDNGIVPLRY
+3027 RY

-3044 PNGVGAITGDVFEKL
+3044 PNGVGAITTNVFEKL

-3140 TTADDVVLQ
+3140 TTADDVSLQ
-3149 KGSSYSYTS
+3149 KGSSFSYTS

-3178 SIATSIAP
+3178 SIAASIAP

-3358 QSATIE
+3358 KSATIE

-3579 SVVARVAIVGTT
+3579 SVVSRVAIVGTT

-3674 TTNVFEKLPPATYVV
+3674 TGDVFEKLPPATYVV

-4073 NAPAPIAETHS
+4073 NAPDPIAETHS

-4245 ELDTTSATVT
+4245 KLDTTSATVT

-4269 GGFGSYEYELL
+4269 GAFGSYEYELL

-4295 TSKVFTNLGPG
+4295 TSKVFRNLGPG

-4334 TGNKTDITCTG
+4334 TGSKTDITCTG

-4355 VGGTGAYIYAL
+4355 VGGTGTYIYAL
-4366 STDPRKFQKENTFS
+4366 STDPRKFQKENMFS

-4408 DPLIVSPTALITQQV
+4408 DPLIISPTALITQQV

>member
-439 AGNDVAGASVG
+439 AGNDVAGTPVG

-500 EAPTPANGFRGELRL
+500 EVPVLANGFRGELRL

-603 DEILCGSSITLTAGA
+603 DEILCGNSITLTAGV

-641 SVPGTYTVNKIAPVG
+641 SVPGTYTVSKIAPVG

-665 VIPYNNE
+665 VIRYNNE

-686 PNDLSGLSNVA
+686 PNDPSGLSNVA
-697 EIYLCGTGSSR
+697 EIYLCGTGNSR
-708 AINLP
+708 VINLP

-733 DAVTGCANVNTAC
+733 DAVTGCANVNTVC

-753 SFSETITNEGEYRVD
+753 SFSETIANEGEYRVN

-792 VKKDII
+792 VKKDIT

-806 VNNVPN
+806 VNSVPN

-846 RIQNSSAASCIY
+846 RIQNSNAASCIY

-871 INLGQST
+871 INVAQST

-885 VDLRIQVSNA
+885 VDLRVQVSNA

-901 VLTEDGNTT
+901 VLTEDGNAT

-1044 VSNPIEIKVEPEL
+1044 VSNPIEIKVEPEF
-1057 TFTAKPKDV
+1057 TFTTNPKDV
-1066 TCSGQADG
+1066 TCNGQADG

-1125 CLYKIEGIEIKVP
+1125 CFYKIEGIEIKVP

-1170 YSYGIQDGATGI
+1170 YSYGINGV
-1182 MQYTPNRVKGGLTE
+1182 YSSNRVKGNLTQ
-1196 GIYKLAV
+1196 GAYVLTIR
-1203 KDANNCTLTLA
+1203 DANNCILTLA

-1234 CDGTGSVTITPAGAG
+1234 CDGTGTVNITPTGAG

-1295 DKEFSAKVIATTN
+1295 DKEFNAKVIATTN

-1355 DGVYNVFVKEGGC
+1355 DGVYNVFVKEGAC

-1376 IVEPLKLVLSASIEE
+1376 IEEPPKLVLSVSIEE
-1391 GASCSGTDTG
+1391 EASCSGTDTG

-1444 VRDSRNCNECGCSI
+1444 VKDSRNCNECGCSI

-1646 ECYDGSNGQIE
+1646 ECYDGSNGQIA

-1675 WLAPTPSTA
+1675 WLAPTPLTA
-1684 TTYTFTGL
+1684 TTYTFRGL

-1715 LHPVLKTSSV
+1715 LHPVLKASSV
-1725 LTNVTCDPGE
+1725 LTNVTCNPGE

-1747 VYAVVPVGDPASGFV
+1747 VYTVVPVGDPASGFV
-1762 AGNIFPIA
+1762 VGNTFPIA

-1835 LTGVATGVTA
+1835 LTGIATGVTS
-1845 TVGPSAATTASFT
+1845 TVGPSAVTTATFP
-1858 GLSSDTYEI
+1858 GLASDTYEI
-1867 EVKDANGCKSTKVS
+1867 EVKDANGCKSIKVS

-1892 SASKTKEYTCLE
+1892 LASKTKEYTCLE

-1928 TGIMQYSSSRTK
+1928 TGIMQYSPNRTK

-1952 RDDNNCILTLAEITI
+1952 KDANDCILTLADITI
-1967 DPLPA
+1967 NPLPA

-2008 ADPASNVFTNVGVG
+2008 ADPTSNVFTNVGVG

-2029 YGSSCTIDV
+2029 YGSSCTIDI

-2051 VDSNTDNRC
+2051 VDSNTDNSC

-2066 TITLIASNYGTS
+2066 TITLIASNYGGS

-2131 APVAMSATI
+2131 APVSTSATI

-2160 TPPYEYSIDGGTTWN
+2160 TPPYQYSIDGGTTWN

-2199 CVSVTNATITVTAPP
+2199 CVSVTNATIAVTAPP
-2214 GVVHD
+2214 TVVHD
-2219 AEITECY
+2219 AKITECY

-2255 PTPSTAT
+2255 PTPSTPS

-2274 TVEVLDGLGCKS
+2274 TIEVLDGLGCQS

-2315 SGLGGDGNYVYTVV
+2315 SGLGGDGNYVYAVV

-2462 PELNPTTLGVVPPGC
+2462 PELDATTLGVVPQGC

-2591 NAPTGWFAPD
+2591 NTPTGWFAPD

-2637 NTEDIYAI
+2637 NTEDIYAV
-2645 YTPSVGIEGV
+2645 YNPSVGIEGV

-2730 ATGCLWAS
+2730 ATGCLWGS
-2738 KDILIEEGT
+2738 KDILIEEGI

-2794 TGGATSIPI
+2794 TGGATSISI

-2876 VTYKRIGLFEN
+2876 VTYKTIGLFEN
-2887 LVVGTTYTIKIKD
+2887 LVAGTTYTIKIKD

-2906 ATQTRTIHPSLD
+2906 TTQTRTIQPSLD
-2918 FNATV
+2918 FNAAI

-2929 TLTPNATIQ
+2929 TLTPNAAIQ

-2969 VTTFSISAVGDY
+2969 VTTFSISAAGDY

-3000 KDSIKPIFTYDKED
+3000 KDSIKPIFTHDKED

-3044 PNGVGAITGDVFEKL
+3044 PNGVGAITTNVFENL

-3070 SNGCTTTSGN
+3070 SNGCTTASGN
-3080 IVIDELT
+3080 IVIDELA
-3087 AIDIPAGALKVT
+3087 AIDIPAGALTVA
-3099 EFGCTTGNVTNS
+3099 EFGCTTGNVTNN

-3122 GGSGTYK
+3122 GGSGTYE

-3178 SIATSIAP
+3178 SIAATIAP

-3313 EIFDQGGTLVRPKVL
+3313 EVFDQGGTLVRPKVL
-3328 GVNGLVT
+3328 GANGLVT

-3364 IEEPDAAL
+3364 IEEPDAVL

-3477 TAVGGTGNYTYILV
+3477 AAVGGTGNYTYILV

-3505 FASLGSGTY
+3505 FESLGSGTY

-3548 DCTVS
+3548 DCMVS

-3579 SVVARVAIVGTT
+3579 AVVSRVAIVGTT

-3597 AKDIYTINVYDV
+3597 AKDIYTVNVYDV

-3615 SITKKIDIDDSIK
+3615 SITKTIDIDDSIK
-3628 PIFTYDKE
+3628 PIFTHDKE

-3674 TTNVFEKLPPATYVV
+3674 TTNVFENLPPATYVV

-3699 TSGNIVIDELTAIDI
+3699 ASGNIVIDELTAIDI
-3714 PAGALKVTE
+3714 PAGALTVTE

-3751 KQVEFIDTKGT
+3751 EQVEFIDTKGT

-3790 ITIYDDKGCSES
+3790 ITIYDDKGCSKS
-3802 IAASIAPFAKLLT
+3802 IAATIAPFAKLLT
-3815 TKVVVDKKI
+3815 TTVVVDKKI

-3936 EIFDQGGTLVRPKV
+3936 EVFDQGGTLVRPKV
-3950 LGVNGL
+3950 LGANGL

-3965 SYYVVATMVGS
+3965 SYYVVATMVDS

-3987 IEEPD
+3987 IEKPD

-4059 RDANGCIVTDTFTL
+4059 RDANGCIVTETFTL
-4073 NAPAPIAETHS
+4073 NAPDPIAETHS

-4104 GGQGISPTY
+4104 GGQGVSPTY

-4198 SNDGIN
+4198 SNDGIS

-4269 GGFGSYEYELL
+4269 GAFGSYEYELL

-4295 TSKVFTNLGPG
+4295 TSKVFRNLGPG

-4320 TEAYEIKEPDALEV
+4320 TEAYEIKEPDVLEV

-4366 STDPRKFQKENTFS
+4366 STDPRKFQKENMFS
-4380 SLPAGTYTVTVKDE
+4380 SLPVGTYTVTVKDE

-4446 IDGGQTFNQG
+4446 IDGGQTFSQG

-4494 PVDLNLSVN
+4494 AVDLNLSVN

-4570 VEDIK
+4570 VEDVK

-4635 VLTVAGEYITIDVPN
+4635 VLTVAGEHITIDVPN